1 MGWEVSLVS
10 ELQLMQNLT
19 KQNVTGE
26 FNLEKRKKKNNF
38 TLSVLREEQD
48 WDTSKLTSAVVSKQV
63 PNVNAWNGV
72 YILYTYLL
80 WSFRLNLVHERL
92 L

>member
-1 MGWEVSLVS
+1 MGWAVSLVS

-19 KQNVTGE
+19 KQKVTGE
-26 FNLEKRKKKNNF
+26 FNLEKEKKRIISP
-38 TLSVLREEQD
+38 LSVLREEQD
-48 WDTSKLTSAVVSKQV
+48 WDTSKLTSTVVSKQV

-72 YILYTYLL
+72 YLLYTYLL